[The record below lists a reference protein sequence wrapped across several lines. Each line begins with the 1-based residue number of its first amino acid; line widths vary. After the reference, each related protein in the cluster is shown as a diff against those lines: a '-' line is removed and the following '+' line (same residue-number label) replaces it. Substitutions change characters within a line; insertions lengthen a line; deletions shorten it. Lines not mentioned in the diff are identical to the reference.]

1 MNKIKKRRLKNKI
14 SKNKTKIIVIVCVI
28 FVLLLSVGYGVSST
42 LISLNGT
49 ATIEEA
55 ANCKDKI
62 TGTYKLNTFWN
73 GQDNNKHYHAI
84 ITIKNDGSESIPSWT
99 IKIKGPR
106 DIQIQV
112 NANVTKSDDGTLTL
126 TPYSWNSIIDS
137 GKELSLDFIVI
148 TVEDDFDPTY
158 ITFNDCKIYGK
169 GVVNP
174 DPVDPSIELTNLELS
189 PSSYEMVVG
198 ETVTLNTIKTPS
210 NADATLTYTSSN
222 ESVATVSQNGEVIAL
237 SEGTTTITV
246 SSGNISASSTIT
258 VKKKDET
265 PVTPDGIELKFA
277 QTGYWGDISTGQS
290 MNFNVTITNN
300 TDSKINSCSFFI
312 GFPSGSKYT
321 IWTGNVTVN
330 DGDFSYNSSVDA
342 NGNIIIYGQV
352 TLPAGY
358 DINDYLSPSITNIQV
373 S

>member
-14 SKNKTKIIVIVCVI
+14 SKNKTKIIVIICVI

-49 ATIEEA
+49 ATIGEEN
-55 ANCKDKI
+55 NCKYKI
-62 TGTYKLNTFWN
+62 SLEYSLINSWN
-73 GQDNNKHYHAI
+73 DNDGHKNYFVNI
-84 ITIKNDGSESIPSWT
+84 RFKNDGPESIPNWI
-99 IKIKGPR
+99 IKIKGPN
-106 DIQIQV
+106 DIKIQT
-112 NANVTKSDDGTLTL
+112 NANITYDNGVATL
-126 TPYSWNSIIDS
+126 TPYSWNSIIES
-137 GKELSLDFIVI
+137 GKELNLDSIVI
-148 TVEDDFDPTY
+148 TVEENFDPEY
-158 ITFNDCKIYGK
+158 IIFNDCKLYGK
-169 GVVNP
+169 DAVNP

-189 PSSYEMVVG
+189 PSSYEMIVG
-198 ETVTLNTIKTPS
+198 EKVTLNTIKTPS
-210 NADATLTYTSSN
+210 NASATLTYTSSN
-222 ESVATVSQNGEVIAL
+222 ESVATVSQSGEVTAL
-237 SEGTTTITV
+237 TEGTTTITV
-246 SSGNISASSTIT
+246 SSGSISTSSTIT

-277 QTGYWGDISTGQS
+277 QTGYWGDISTGQT

-300 TDSKINSCSFFI
+300 TDNKINSCSFFI

-330 DGDFSYNSSVDA
+330 DGDFSYNSSIDA
-342 NGNIIIYGQV
+342 NGNVIIYGQV

-358 DINDYLSPSITNIQV
+358 DVNDYFSPSITNIQV